1 MKESEDNDFEELL
14 FIENEETEK
23 QNINKEFHLKI
34 FNYNEKKP
42 DNYILLNQ
50 DEDLL
55 LCKEEA
61 IKEINSNK
69 ENKEEI
75 KIKELFKGEDNDS
88 FFYINKKE
96 TKKHFLKNIIELD
109 KENENSKV
117 DILDNKNKEEME
129 KIYKEI
135 QLKHPRKIIDGKIK
149 RYPFFSWS
157 GFFCCNK
164 PEYLSL
170 GQGYISYFNTIKF
183 FIVLFFIISII
194 NIKTIYEFSQ
204 YRTIYTSFENNTLLK
219 TTLGNTITSYF
230 NTSFVHAVNSSVQ
243 VNFNC
248 EKNIFNG
255 IDGIRY
261 SKNHPDDEDIR
272 SINGKNETDFSHY
285 YDPFKDSYPQSIRQ
299 LRLSAFFYNERYK
312 NENNFTVKLSDIM
325 NEQRLIDHQNDSFI
339 IYYSCKLEN
348 THYFDLEIF
357 FIFIS
362 LITLIV
368 IIIFYFLYKKAISSD
383 KKAYQKNKI
392 FITNYTLVLKNLKIN
407 SIDYEQEI
415 NDLISFLN
423 DKINQYSHLMA

>member
-96 TKKHFLKNIIELD
+96 TKKNFLKNIIKLD

-135 QLKHPRKIIDGKIK
+135 QLKHPRKIIDGKIR
-149 RYPFFSWS
+149 RYSFFSWS

-183 FIVLFFIISII
+183 FIVLVFIISII

-204 YRTIYTSFENNTLLK
+204 YKTIYTSFENNTLLK

-230 NTSFVHAVNSSVQ
+230 NTSFVHVVNSSVQ

-261 SKNHPDDEDIR
+261 SENHPDDEDIR

-285 YDPFKDSYPQSIRQ
+285 SDPFKDSYPQSIRQ
-299 LRLSAFFYNERYK
+299 LSLSTFFYNERYK

-325 NEQRLIDHQNDSFI
+325 DEQGLIEYQNDSFI
-339 IYYSCKLEN
+339 IYYSCKLEKK
-348 THYFDLEIF
+348 HHSDSEYLEAF

-407 SIDYEQEI
+407 SIDYDQEI

-423 DKINQYSHLMA
+423 N